1 MPGYCCYV
9 HPYHLA
15 ELTQD
20 GTLSSTVTIVTIA
33 MTTSEP
39 VFSLTFRVKT
49 EDDGRRAYEGSN
61 LLTER
66 RSPKP
71 GVRVQGLLPLPGPHR
86 SRPRPRRA
94 RPRRTAPELTCGG
107 GAARRAGL
115 CVVSFRAGGSRA
127 SRGGST
133 SSAPSLLPSACGFRV
148 PAGSRCSRTHRK
160 GECPRGRASRA
171 GHCLARARAPLP
183 HRGRADNSAART
195 GGRPGPRGARSGVGR
210 VLPAAQPQTGL
221 LAGAAAEPAR

>member
-160 GECPRGRASRA
+160 GECPRVACGALSGAGTCTPPPPRSRGQLSGADRWAPWSAGCEVRRGEGPSRRAASD
-171 GHCLARARAPLP
+171 GAPCR
-183 HRGRADNSAART
+183 RGS
-195 GGRPGPRGARSGVGR
+195 
-210 VLPAAQPQTGL
+210 
-221 LAGAAAEPAR
+221 